1 MSLRDQL
8 QAVYDERGKLTPQI
22 VLDVA
27 RDPGHPLHGRFEWRD
42 DVAAERYRVEQ
53 ARQLI
58 RSVRVVYKPAD
69 EKNAQ
74 VLGRAFHAVRDSE
87 EEYVY
92 EPAEKVAADP
102 VLSKLVLADM
112 EREWRTLRRRYQHF
126 AEFRDLVR
134 ADLSEMESD
143 AA

>member
-8 QAVYDERGKLTPQI
+8 QSIYDERGKLTPQI

-27 RDPGHPLHGRFEWRD
+27 RDPAHPLHNRFEWRD
-42 DVAAERYRVEQ
+42 DVAAEKYRRQQ
-53 ARQLI
+53 AHELI

-69 EKNAQ
+69 EKNAA
-74 VLGRAFHAVRDSE
+74 VLGRAYHAVRDE
-87 EEYVY
+87 EEYAY

-102 VLSKLVLADM
+102 FLSKLVMADM
-112 EREWRTLRRRYQHF
+112 EREWRALRRRYQHF
-126 AEFRDLVR
+126 AEFHTLIR
-134 ADLSEMESD
+134 ADLAEMESD